1 MIARAT
7 TEPAVI
13 PPMVVADRPDDFPPP
28 LGVGVEVDVEV
39 EVEVDV
45 DVDVG
50 DVED

>member
-28 LGVGVEVDVEV
+28 LGVGVGVDVEV